1 MSDRAA
7 VLNGAGEP
15 VAIEEITFDEI
26 GDDEVLV
33 RVAASGVCHTDLHV
47 QASGG
52 WGLPFPI
59 LLGHEGAGVIER
71 AGRSVSSTR
80 VGERVVI
87 SWRVPCGACAIC
99 LRGQPVL
106 CLSRREAAPRMH
118 RARDGAIFSRVLST
132 GTFATRTVAH
142 TAQAI
147 RVPDT
152 IALEKACLIACGV
165 ATGVGAALNTARV
178 WPGAKVAVIGCGA
191 VGLSVVQGAR
201 IAGAGRIVAV
211 DLEPRKLEIAR
222 AFGATDVVDAR
233 NGDPV
238 AAAREVI
245 GGSFDVAFD
254 VVAIAPTVQQAV
266 GMVGYG
272 GIVVIVGVPAND
284 ATVTLPLGRGGL
296 FFKKIDLR
304 SCSGGDM
311 VPADFFPRLMDWYQA
326 GTLKLDE
333 MVSQEI
339 GLEDIEAAFA
349 AMRRGDVIRSVVR
362 FP

>member
-7 VLNGAGEP
+7 VLNAAGEP
-15 VAIEEITFDEI
+15 VAIEEITVDEL

-47 QASGG
+47 KTSNG

-71 AGRSVSSTR
+71 VGRAVGHAR
-80 VGERVVI
+80 LGERVVI

-99 LRGQPVL
+99 MRGQPVL
-106 CLSRREAAPRMH
+106 CQSQRKAAPRMR
-118 RARDGAIFSRVLST
+118 RARDGALVSRVLNT
-132 GTFATRTVAH
+132 GTFATRTVVH
-142 TAQAI
+142 HAQAI
-147 RVPDT
+147 GVPDS

-165 ATGVGAALNTARV
+165 VTGVGAALHTARV
-178 WPGAKVAVIGCGA
+178 WPGARVAVIGCGA

-211 DLEPRKLEIAR
+211 DIEPRKLELAGE
-222 AFGATDVVDAR
+222 FGATDVVDAR
-233 NGDPV
+233 DGDPV
-238 AAAREVI
+238 AAARAAV
-245 GGSFDVAFD
+245 GGPLDFAFD

-272 GIVVIVGVPAND
+272 GVVVIVGVPVDD
-284 ATVTLPLGRGGL
+284 ASVTLPLGRGGL
-296 FFKKIDLR
+296 FFKKVTLL

-311 VPADFFPRLMDWYQA
+311 VPADFFPRLMDWYLD
-326 GTLKLDE
+326 GTLKVDE
-333 MVSQEI
+333 MVSREI
-339 GLEDIEAAFA
+339 ELEDIEEAFA